1 MLAVIGGTGLS
12 AINCF
17 NIVGSEEVSTSFS
30 GSAVEVTICEFKG
43 QRVAFLP
50 RHGSDHTVPPHK
62 INYRA
67 NIAALKKL
75 GVRKI
80 VAINAV
86 GSIHADLKPGSFA
99 VPHQLI
105 DYSHSRESTFFDNN
119 DTDVTHIDFT
129 VPFSEELR
137 KLLINS
143 ATQINTVGGNAVSV
157 LNGGVY
163 GVTQGPRLET
173 AAEITRL
180 KSDGCDMV
188 GMTAMPEAA
197 LARELGIDYACFAI
211 SVNWAAGLG
220 EDLISLDEIRATLA
234 ACIGTVEL
242 VLQFVAAE
250 LPSS

>member
-17 NIVGSEEVSTSFS
+17 TIVGTEEVSTSYS
-30 GSAVEVTICEFKG
+30 SSTVEVTICESYG

-50 RHGSDHTVPPHK
+50 RHGAGHTVPPHK

-75 GVRKI
+75 GVEKI

-86 GSIHADLKPGSFA
+86 GAIHPEFMPGSFA

-105 DYSHSRESTFFDNN
+105 DYSHSRESTFFSN
-119 DTDVTHIDFT
+119 TDAEVIHIDFT
-129 VPFSEELR
+129 APFAEELR
-137 KLLINS
+137 QVLINS
-143 ATQINTVGGNAVSV
+143 ATLINTVGGRGVSV
-157 LNGGVY
+157 LNDGVY

-173 AAEITRL
+173 AAEIMKL

-197 LARELGIDYACFAI
+197 LARELGIDYACLAI
-211 SVNWAAGLG
+211 SVNWAAGLS
-220 EDLISLDEIRATLA
+220 EDLISLDEIRAILA
-234 ACIGTVEL
+234 GCIGTVES
-242 VLQFVAAE
+242 VLQSVVAE
-250 LPSS
+250 LST